1 MISTKIIKQEKNP
14 FLSRE
19 EIILEMN
26 SETAPK
32 IEDVKN
38 AIGKDENLTIVK
50 RINSNF
56 GKHVFTADVLVYD
69 NIEAKDKIEVIPQK
83 VRKKL
88 AAEKKAEEESKAK
101 AEEES
106 KSKVEEES
114 KAKVEEETKNEE
126 AKTEETST
134 EKTKEENKET
144 KTEEKTE

>member
-1 MISTKIIKQEKNP
+1 MISTKIIKKEKNH
-14 FLSRE
+14 FLSRN

-56 GKHVFTADVLVYD
+56 GKHIFTADVLVYD
-69 NIEAKDKIEVIPQK
+69 NLEAKDKIEVIPQK
-83 VRKKL
+83 IRKKL
-88 AAEKKAEEESKAK
+88 AAEKKAEEEAKAK
-101 AEEES
+101 KEEAPTEAKKEEES
-106 KSKVEEES
+106 K
-114 KAKVEEETKNEE
+114 TEE
-126 AKTEETST
+126 ASTEEIVT
-134 EKTKEENKET
+134 EENQET

>member
-19 EIILEMN
+19 EIILEIN

-56 GKHVFTADVLVYD
+56 GKHVFTAEVLVYE
-69 NIEAKDKIEVIPQK
+69 NQEAKDKIEVIPQK
-83 VRKKL
+83 IRKKL
-88 AAEKKAEEESKAK
+88 AAEKKAEEEAKAK
-101 AEEES
+101 AEEEA
-106 KSKVEEES
+106 
-114 KAKVEEETKNEE
+114 KAKAEEE
-126 AKTEETST
+126 AKTGETST
-134 EKTKEENKET
+134 EETKEENQET
-144 KTEEKTE
+144 KTEEKTG

>member
-69 NIEAKDKIEVIPQK
+69 NIEAKDKIEVIPK
-83 VRKKL
+83 KIRKKL

-101 AEEES
+101 EKA
-106 KSKVEEES
+106 ES
-114 KAKVEEETKNEE
+114 KAKVEEET
-126 AKTEETST
+126 KTEETST

>member
-19 EIILEMN
+19 EIILEIN

-56 GKHVFTADVLVYD
+56 GKHVFTAEVLVYE
-69 NIEAKDKIEVIPQK
+69 NQEAKDKIEVIPQK
-83 VRKKL
+83 IRKKL
-88 AAEKKAEEESKAK
+88 AAEKKAEEEAKAK
-101 AEEES
+101 AEEE
-106 KSKVEEES
+106 
-114 KAKVEEETKNEE
+114 
-126 AKTEETST
+126 AKTGETST
-134 EKTKEENKET
+134 EETKEENQET
-144 KTEEKTE
+144 KTEEKTG

>member
-19 EIILEMN
+19 EITLELN
-26 SETAPK
+26 SEIAPK

-56 GKHVFTADVLVYD
+56 GKHVFTADVLVYE
-69 NIEAKDKIEVIPQK
+69 NQEAKDNIEVIPQK

-88 AAEKKAEEESKAK
+88 AEEKKAEEEAKAK
-101 AEEES
+101 AEEEA
-106 KSKVEEES
+106 
-114 KAKVEEETKNEE
+114 KAKAEE
-126 AKTEETST
+126 AKAKAEETST
-134 EKTKEENKET
+134 EEDAKEENQET

>member
-56 GKHVFTADVLVYD
+56 GKHIFTADVLVYD
-69 NIEAKDKIEVIPQK
+69 NLEAKDKIEVIPQK
-83 VRKKL
+83 IRKKL
-88 AAEKKAEEESKAK
+88 AAEKKAEEEAKAK
-101 AEEES
+101 
-106 KSKVEEES
+106 K
-114 KAKVEEETKNEE
+114 EE
-126 AKTEETST
+126 APTEEIVT
-134 EKTKEENKET
+134 EENQET

>member
-1 MISTKIIKQEKNP
+1 MISAKIIKQEKNP
-14 FLSRE
+14 FLSRK

-69 NIEAKDKIEVIPQK
+69 NLEAKDKIEVIPQK
-83 VRKKL
+83 IRKKL
-88 AAEKKAEEESKAK
+88 AVEKKAEEEAKAK
-101 AEEES
+101 TEEAPTEAKKEEES
-106 KSKVEEES
+106 K
-114 KAKVEEETKNEE
+114 TEE
-126 AKTEETST
+126 ASTEEIVT
-134 EKTKEENKET
+134 EENQET